1 MIKNNNKGFT
11 VVELMISFSLTA
23 VILILLFQIVLS
35 LKDVYVSSG
44 IKTEMLVKNANFLKY
59 VQTDLHNN
67 TLTALNSCGTQCYQ
81 FEYADGSNVQ
91 LSTNVL
97 EGTISY
103 GNYKTKMINGA
114 VMDTMNAFVY
124 TDSTVEEGI
133 NDTIVS
139 IVIPMKNKLF
149 PTEKHD
155 ISIVFQVDSRSGF
168 TTDIAL

>member
-11 VVELMISFSLTA
+11 VVELIISFSLTA

-35 LKDVYVSSG
+35 LKDIYVSSG
-44 IKTEMLVKNANFLKY
+44 IKTEILVKNSNLLRSI
-59 VQTDLHNN
+59 QTDLQGKS
-67 TLTALNSCGTQCYQ
+67 LISLSSCGGQCYQ
-81 FEYADGSNVQ
+81 FEYLDGDVVQ
-91 LSTNVL
+91 LSADIQK
-97 EGTISY
+97 GTVTY
-103 GNYKTKMINGA
+103 GNHTTQLVDGS